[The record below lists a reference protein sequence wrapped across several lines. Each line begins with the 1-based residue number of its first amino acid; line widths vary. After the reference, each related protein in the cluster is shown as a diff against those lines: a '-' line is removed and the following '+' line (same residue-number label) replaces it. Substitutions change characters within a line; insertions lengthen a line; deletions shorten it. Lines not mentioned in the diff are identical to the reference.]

1 MASNDIRDI
10 DKEIANAEKVKNL
23 YIQRL
28 EASAQLLQAL
38 RDQKLAAENEKKALA
53 ILEQPM
59 PAASAVAV
67 PRISLPFGGHGHNY
81 GKPNTQLF
89 EEILLE
95 HGRPMH
101 ISSLLDAALA
111 RGLRFKGKRA
121 PIVQMRSALTTC
133 KRIYNVGGNTWWV
146 IDQPM
151 PEKPPVINGHG
162 RSIGTPSASSVP
174 LV

>member
-1 MASNDIRDI
+1 MVSKDIRDI
-10 DKEIANAEKVKNL
+10 DKEITNAEKVKSL
-23 YIQRL
+23 YAQRL
-28 EASAQLLQAL
+28 EAAEQLLQAL
-38 RDQKLAAENEKKALA
+38 RDQKRAAENERKALA

-59 PAASAVAV
+59 PAAAVVAV
-67 PRISLPFGGHGHNY
+67 PRRPSSFGGRGHNY

-146 IDQPM
+146 IGQPE
-151 PEKPPVINGHG
+151 PEKPPVTNGYG
-162 RSIGTPSASSVP
+162 ISTGAISASSVP